1 MAGLNLHYPSGEVS
15 LSAGTAKTPIT
26 VVAAANYRV
35 KIKGIE
41 VFFKGTSPT
50 DTPAKI
56 QFYRFT
62 SDGTGSTGTL
72 YNNNEDDSETI
83 QTTGKIAYSA
93 EPTLGNVFKIWEVHP
108 QTGLVVYFPPGEEI
122 VLKGGN
128 KMGIQVTA
136 AQNQTVSINLYLE
149 E

>member
-1 MAGLNLHYPSGEVS
+1 MAALNLHYPSGEVS
-15 LSAGTAKTPIT
+15 LGAGTAKTPIT
-26 VVAAANYRV
+26 VVAAANHRV
-35 KIKGIE
+35 KIKGVE

-50 DTPAKI
+50 DTPVLIK
-56 QFYRFT
+56 FYRFT
-62 SDGTGSTGTL
+62 TDGTGSSGTL

-83 QTTGKIAYSA
+83 QTTGKIAYTA

-122 VLKGGN
+122 ILKGGN
-128 KMGIQVTA
+128 KMGIQCTA
-136 AQNQTVSINLYLE
+136 AQAQTASINLYLE